1 MSSIAIQ
8 NRNDSYFEITQKLN
22 KKCQL
27 IFELIKENKGITRQE
42 LSDKYSIP
50 INEVSGR
57 ITELEKMCLI
67 HATGSLKNR
76 VTNKLNTIYSV
87 IHGERLIIEMRNQK
101 AQELTDIK
109 NGMVNDYILGMSPHT
124 KALIE
129 NEKRKIEKELKL
141 VS

>member
-1 MSSIAIQ
+1 MSIATQ
-8 NRNDSYFEITQKLN
+8 NRNKAYFEITEKLN

-27 IFELIKENKGITRQE
+27 ILELIKENKGITRQE
-42 LSDKYSIP
+42 LSDKYCIP

-67 HATGSLKNR
+67 HATRSSKNSI
-76 VTNKLNTIYSV
+76 TNKLNTVYEA

-101 AQELTDIK
+101 AQELIDIR

-129 NEKRKIEKELKL
+129 NEKRKIEKELRL